1 MDDEKASSLIDS
13 YGFYDACRVCGTGGD
28 SNRDSLRQAWAAIQ
42 AQQKKESAAA
52 KELAETSEVALAS
65 PKVKSPR

>member
-1 MDDEKASSLIDS
+1 MMKKLVLLLTLMAFMMPA
-13 YGFYDACRVCGTGGD
+13 GFAAAGGD

-52 KELAETSEVALAS
+52 KELAEKSEVALAS